1 VLSAGKVIA
10 TFKKGINMAVFTWEG
25 RSTQGAMQRGSIEAA
40 NEAVAMLLLRK
51 QNIQPTLIKEK
62 PKDLLANIALLQPK
76 VKTKDLILFT
86 RQLSTMIDAGLPLIQ
101 GLEILANQEPNKTF
115 QKILNQIKTDV
126 EAGSTFA
133 DALKKHPK
141 VFDTLYTNLVAAG
154 ELGGVLDVILQR
166 LAAYIEKNEK
176 LKRKVKG
183 ALVYPTT
190 ILVIAFVVVIIML
203 VFVIPVFQ
211 EMFSSLGGQLPALTQ
226 AVVDLSGFL
235 RKNFLILIG
244 CGVGAGVVLNRI
256 RATEKGRYFFDR
268 LSLRLP
274 IFGLLL
280 RKVAVARFSRTLGTM
295 ISSGVPIL
303 DGLDIVAK
311 TSGNKIVEEAIIAT
325 KISISEGKT
334 IAEPLSK
341 SGVFPSMVCQM
352 VAVGESTGALDS
364 MLIKIADFYD
374 EEVDAAVE
382 ALTSLIEPA
391 MMIFLGGT
399 VGTMLAAMYL
409 PIFKMAGAIE

>member
-1 VLSAGKVIA
+1 
-10 TFKKGINMAVFTWEG
+10 MAVFAWEG
-25 RSTQGAMQRGSIEAA
+25 RSTQGASQKGSIEAA
-40 NEAVAMLLLRK
+40 NEAMALLLLRR
-51 QNIQPTLIKEK
+51 QNIQPSSLKEK
-62 PKDLLANIALLQPK
+62 PKDIFANIAFFQPK

-101 GLEILANQEPNKTF
+101 GIEILANQEPNKTF

-141 VFDTLYTNLVAAG
+141 VFDNLYTNLVAAG
-154 ELGGVLDVILQR
+154 ELGGVLDIVLQR

-183 ALVYPTT
+183 ALVYPST
-190 ILVIAFVVVIIML
+190 ILVIAVVVVLVML

-211 EMFSSLGGQLPALTQ
+211 DMFSSLGGQLPALTQ
-226 AVVDLSGFL
+226 GVVDLSAFL
-235 RKNFLILIG
+235 RRNFLFLIG
-244 CGVGAGVVLNRI
+244 AAVAVGFAFSRVK
-256 RATEKGRYFFDR
+256 ATDQGGYFFDK
-268 LSLRLP
+268 LFLKLP

-311 TSGNKIVEEAIIAT
+311 TSGNRIVEEAIMIT
-325 KISISEGKT
+325 KMSISEGKT

-374 EEVDAAVE
+374 EEVDAAVD
-382 ALTSLIEPA
+382 ALTSLIEPM

>member
-1 VLSAGKVIA
+1 
-10 TFKKGINMAVFTWEG
+10 MAVFTWEG
-25 RSTQGAMQRGSIEAA
+25 RSTQGALQKGSIEAA
-40 NEAVAMLLLRK
+40 NEAVALLLLRR
-51 QNIQPTLIKEK
+51 QNIQPASIKEK
-62 PKDLLANIALLQPK
+62 PKDVLANLAFLQPK

-101 GLEILANQEPNKTF
+101 GIEILANQEPNKTF
-115 QKILNQIKTDV
+115 QKILNQIKMDV

-141 VFDTLYTNLVAAG
+141 VFDNLYTNLVAAG
-154 ELGGVLDVILQR
+154 ELGGVLDIVLQR

-183 ALVYPTT
+183 ALVYPST
-190 ILVIAFVVVIIML
+190 ILVIAIVVVLVML

-211 EMFSSLGGQLPALTQ
+211 DMFSSLGGQLPALTQ
-226 AVVDLSGFL
+226 GVVDLSAFL
-235 RKNFLILIG
+235 RKNVLILIG
-244 CGVGAGVVLNRI
+244 AAVAAGFVFNRV
-256 RATEKGRYFFDR
+256 RATNKGGYFFDK
-268 LSLRLP
+268 LFLKLP

-280 RKVAVARFSRTLGTM
+280 RKVAVARFSRTLSTM

-311 TSGNKIVEEAIIAT
+311 TSGNRIVEEAIMIT
-325 KISISEGKT
+325 KVSISEGKT
-334 IAEPLSK
+334 ISEPLSK

-364 MLIKIADFYD
+364 MLVKIADFYD
-374 EEVDAAVE
+374 EEVDAAVD
-382 ALTSLIEPA
+382 ALTSLIEPM
-391 MMIFLGGT
+391 MMIFLGST

>member
-1 VLSAGKVIA
+1 
-10 TFKKGINMAVFTWEG
+10 MAVFTWEG
-25 RSTQGAMQRGSIEAA
+25 RSTQGTPQKGSIEAA
-40 NEAVAMLLLRK
+40 NEAVALLLLRR
-51 QNIQPTLIKEK
+51 QNIQPARIKEK
-62 PKDLLANIALLQPK
+62 PKDILADIAFLQPK

-101 GLEILANQEPNKTF
+101 GVEILANQEPNKTF

-141 VFDTLYTNLVAAG
+141 VFDNLYTNLVAAG
-154 ELGGVLDVILQR
+154 ELGGVLDIVLQR
-166 LAAYIEKNEK
+166 LAAYIEKNER

-183 ALVYPTT
+183 ALVYPST
-190 ILVIAFVVVIIML
+190 ILVIAVVVVLVML

-211 EMFSSLGGQLPALTQ
+211 DMFSSLGGQLPALTQ
-226 AVVDLSGFL
+226 GVVDLSAFL
-235 RKNFLILIG
+235 RRNFLFLIG
-244 CGVGAGVVLNRI
+244 AAVAVGFVFSRVK
-256 RATEKGRYFFDR
+256 ATDKGEYFFDK
-268 LSLRLP
+268 LFLKLP
-274 IFGLLL
+274 IFGLML

-311 TSGNKIVEEAIIAT
+311 TSGNRIVEEAIMIT
-325 KISISEGKT
+325 KASISEGKT

-374 EEVDAAVE
+374 EEVDAAVDS
-382 ALTSLIEPA
+382 LTSLIEPM

>member
-1 VLSAGKVIA
+1 
-10 TFKKGINMAVFTWEG
+10 MAVFAWEG
-25 RSTQGAMQRGSIEAA
+25 RSTQGASQKGSIEAA
-40 NEAVAMLLLRK
+40 NEAMALLLLRR
-51 QNIQPTLIKEK
+51 QNIQPSSIKEK
-62 PKDLLANIALLQPK
+62 PKDILADIAFLQPK

-101 GLEILANQEPNKTF
+101 GVEILANQEPNKTF

-141 VFDTLYTNLVAAG
+141 VFDNLYTNLVAAG
-154 ELGGVLDVILQR
+154 ELGGVLDIVLQR
-166 LAAYIEKNEK
+166 LAAYIEKNER

-183 ALVYPTT
+183 ALVYPST
-190 ILVIAFVVVIIML
+190 ILVIAVVVVLVML

-211 EMFSSLGGQLPALTQ
+211 DMFSNLGGQLPALTQ
-226 AVVDLSGFL
+226 GVVDLSAFL
-235 RKNFLILIG
+235 RRNFLFLIG
-244 CGVGAGVVLNRI
+244 AAVAVGFVFSRVK
-256 RATEKGRYFFDR
+256 ATDKGGYFFDK
-268 LSLRLP
+268 LFLKLP

-311 TSGNKIVEEAIIAT
+311 TSGNRIVEEAIMIT
-325 KISISEGKT
+325 KASISEGKT

-374 EEVDAAVE
+374 EEVDAAVDS
-382 ALTSLIEPA
+382 LTSLIEPM